1 MQLDQSLLD
10 EAMEKACTKPNPALT
25 RRITRSV
32 IMELKKA
39 SGRCSFIPGAFVTH
53 LCGVDPT
60 SERAIFNHYGR
71 VAVEGR
77 AMTSYDREVA
87 WWPSTMWSPV
97 NCSRSKF
104 FSVCMGLAYR

>member
-1 MQLDQSLLD
+1 MYQTQSSFD
-10 EAMEKACTKPNPALT
+10 SADHPVGDHGIE
-25 RRITRSV
+25 
-32 IMELKKA
+32 KA
-39 SGRCSFIPGAFVTH
+39 SGRVHSFRVQLYSH

-87 WWPSTMWSPV
+87 LV
-97 NCSRSKF
+97 AEYD
-104 FSVCMGLAYR
+104 VVAGELQQVEVL

>member
-1 MQLDQSLLD
+1 MMGRAHMQLDQSLLD
-10 EAMEKACTKPNPALT
+10 EAMEKACTKPNPGLT

-32 IMELKKA
+32 IMELKKQVV
-39 SGRCSFIPGAFVTH
+39 GVHSFRIQIYSQ

-77 AMTSYDREVA
+77 AMTPYDREVA
-87 WWPSTMWSPV
+87 LSAEYDV
-97 NCSRSKF
+97 AAGELQQ
-104 FSVCMGLAYR
+104 VELL

>member
-1 MQLDQSLLD
+1 MMRRAQMELDQSLLD

-32 IMELKKA
+32 IMELKKQVV
-39 SGRCSFIPGAFVTH
+39 GVHSFRIQIYSH
-53 LCGVDPT
+53 LCGIDPT

-77 AMTSYDREVA
+77 AMTPYDREVA
-87 WWPSTMWSPV
+87 LMAEYDV
-97 NCSRSKF
+97 AAGELHE
-104 FSVCMGLAYR
+104 VELI

>member
-1 MQLDQSLLD
+1 MIRRAPMQLDQSLLD

-32 IMELKKA
+32 IMELKKQVV
-39 SGRCSFIPGAFVTH
+39 GVHSFRVQLYSH

-87 WWPSTMWSPV
+87 LV
-97 NCSRSKF
+97 AEYD
-104 FSVCMGLAYR
+104 VVAGELQQVEVL